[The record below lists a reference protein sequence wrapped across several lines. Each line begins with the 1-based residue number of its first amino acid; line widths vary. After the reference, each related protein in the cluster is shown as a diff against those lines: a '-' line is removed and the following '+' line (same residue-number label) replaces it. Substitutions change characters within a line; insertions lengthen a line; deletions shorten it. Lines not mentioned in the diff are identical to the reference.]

1 MKGYC
6 ARRFPP
12 IGHRIN
18 YSAKWYP
25 ISLKGIPPRPFIYK
39 TPLTLDID
47 FDLSRTICCYKEN
60 IAAQNDC
67 SNTQPP
73 TATQILYDTSTSTHL
88 ASVDKETQTEPFVQ
102 VAIHTVEGALS
113 PLSDARRALS
123 RGVSLKEP
131 LVVHTR
137 GSRHLQGYL
146 QLPVPVSG
154 DRTVHMWYTEPWQI
168 KLTKSPNALSSSL
181 KGRPPI
187 SKKKML
193 WPRLHCCNCNRR
205 FAPFLKNN

>member
-73 TATQILYDTSTSTHL
+73 TATQILYDTSTSTYL
-88 ASVDKETQTEPFVQ
+88 ATVDKETQTEPISFKLPSTLWRGLFPPYQ
-102 VAIHTVEGALS
+102 MHDALYPGAS
-113 PLSDARRALS
+113 P
-123 RGVSLKEP
+123 
-131 LVVHTR
+131 
-137 GSRHLQGYL
+137 
-146 QLPVPVSG
+146 
-154 DRTVHMWYTEPWQI
+154 
-168 KLTKSPNALSSSL
+168 
-181 KGRPPI
+181 
-187 SKKKML
+187 
-193 WPRLHCCNCNRR
+193 
-205 FAPFLKNN
+205 